1 MEEEYEAID
10 KIINKVLET
19 KHKAMSYEHHRE
31 LFRQIAKEA
40 LNEGFEA
47 GYQIGYDSGYDTIY
61 GARAKD

>member
-10 KIINKVLET
+10 KIINKVLERNNAT
-19 KHKAMSYEHHRE
+19 TLKYMNG
-31 LFRQIAKEA
+31 LFREIAKEA

-61 GARAKD
+61 GAKTD